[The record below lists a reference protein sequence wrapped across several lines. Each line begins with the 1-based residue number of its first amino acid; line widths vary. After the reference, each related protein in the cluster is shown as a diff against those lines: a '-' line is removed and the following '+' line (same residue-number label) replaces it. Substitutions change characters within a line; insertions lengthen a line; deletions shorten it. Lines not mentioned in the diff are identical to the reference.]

1 MDKYSI
7 SIQWSD
13 EDKGYIATVPEL
25 KGLSA
30 FGISKEDA
38 LNELQ
43 VAKEAYLDVFKE
55 DGCELP
61 EPDLLKN
68 YSGQFRLRLPKS
80 NHAYLSNKAVKEG
93 VSLNTLIISLLSQ
106 VSNNE
111 SIVPVLKEGFAVL
124 NAEVSVLKEEIKR
137 LHVLTEYLYQKE
149 VSTSWEIHDQKQPSA
164 FVGAGQNL
172 VVYTS

>member
-30 FGISKEDA
+30 FGTSKDEA
-38 LNELQ
+38 FNELQ
-43 VAKEAYLDVFKE
+43 IAKKAYLEVFEE

-61 EPDLLKN
+61 EPDLLKD

-80 NHAYLSNKAVKEG
+80 LHAYLSKKAEKED
-93 VSLNTLIISLLSQ
+93 VSLNTLIISALSEG
-106 VSNNE
+106 SNNE
-111 SIVPVLKEGFAVL
+111 SIVAILKEGFAG
-124 NAEVSVLKEEIKR
+124 LKEEITR
-137 LHVLTEYLYQKE
+137 LHILTDYLYQKE
-149 VSTSWEIHDQKQPSA
+149 VSTSCDIYDQKQPSA
-164 FVGAGQNL
+164 FLNSVQGL
-172 VVYTS
+172 VVYNS